1 MMRLSLP
8 VSQLLHRILV
18 ALVGQFFFSFGNFLI
33 VKANIG
39 QAPWNAFQMGLTNY
53 LPLTYGQ
60 ATILVAVTVVAL
72 DLLLREPIGLGTV
85 FSTLMVGG
93 FYDIFDS
100 FGIIPFIENF
110 ALGFV
115 VMILGMVVMAWAQS
129 VQMSA
134 CLGCGPRD
142 ALMVALGK
150 RLRKVPIGLVSI
162 LLTGFVCVAG
172 WLMGGGIGIGTVLY
186 LVCNGAVMQT
196 VFHFL
201 HFEPRDL
208 KHMGLH
214 ELFVFS
220 KAH

>member
-1 MMRLSLP
+1 MRLSIP
-8 VSQLLHRILV
+8 ASQLLRRILL
-18 ALVGQFFFSFGNFLI
+18 ALTGQFIFSFGNFLI

-39 QAPWNAFQMGLTNY
+39 QAPWNAFQLGLTNY

-60 ATILVAVTVVAL
+60 ATIAVAVTVVVL

-93 FYDIFDS
+93 FYDIFDA

-115 VMILGMVVMAWAQS
+115 VMLLGMVIMAFAQRL
-129 VQMSA
+129 QMSA

-150 RLRKVPIGLVSI
+150 RLRRVPIGLVSI
-162 LLTGFVCVAG
+162 LMTGFVCGAG
-172 WLMGGGIGIGTVLY
+172 WLMGGGIGFGTVLF
-186 LVCNGAVMQT
+186 LVCNGAVMQA
-196 VFHFL
+196 VFSL
-201 HFEPRDL
+201 LRFEPRDL

-214 ELFVFS
+214 EMFVFDRR
-220 KAH
+220 

>member
-1 MMRLSLP
+1 MRLSIP
-8 VSQLLHRILV
+8 VSDFLRRT
-18 ALVGQFFFSFGNFLI
+18 ALASVGLFVFSIGNYLT
-33 VKANIG
+33 VQANVG
-39 QAPWNAFQMGLTNY
+39 QAPWNVFQLGLTNY
-53 LPLTYGQ
+53 LPMTYGQ
-60 ATILVAVTVVAL
+60 VSILVSFAVVAI
-72 DLLLREPIGLGTV
+72 DLLIREPIGLGTV

-110 ALGFV
+110 PLGFA

-162 LLTGFVCVAG
+162 LLTGFVCCAG
-172 WLMGGGIGIGTVLY
+172 WLMGGGIGFGTVLY
-186 LVCNGAVMQT
+186 LVCNGAVMQA

-201 HFEPRDL
+201 RFEPRDL

-220 KAH
+220 GSH